1 MCHVTNAG
9 LMWDHEKKPSL
20 PTQRTTVLDATEKAY
35 WRARPLCA
43 QCIQWRS
50 VCVCVRACTYIP
62 AACLASRRWMRR
74 CVKVSRPRRAELLN
88 VVPRHSSG
96 IDCRIAPMNGWN
108 NPGRP
113 APAAPTPPLPCE
125 LILCGSLCN
134 STQTTT
140 LHQEFL
146 PSVRQC
152 TG

>member
-1 MCHVTNAG
+1 MEGAAV
-9 LMWDHEKKPSL
+9 
-20 PTQRTTVLDATEKAY
+20 V
-35 WRARPLCA
+35 CA
-43 QCIQWRS
+43 VHTIAI
-50 VCVCVRACTYIP
+50 CVCVRACVHIP

-134 STQTTT
+134 FSQTTT
-140 LHQEFL
+140 L
-146 PSVRQC
+146 RQGTKNSCRVCDSALVKIGGGWIDVGGC
-152 TG
+152 TCAV